1 MRSPAGVLLVL
12 VAIPTVANLAGGGP
26 TWIWTPSLP
35 MPLLRLVTEAGLLD
49 IWLVADLLA
58 AVGVLGGLAVAATA
72 VAEQAVA
79 ATLLA
84 LVGAVSLAAA
94 ATGAPLPLWYAL
106 AYTAGLVLV
115 LRAWR
120 RGGDVR

>member
-1 MRSPAGVLLVL
+1 MRSAAGVLLVL
-12 VAIPTVANLAGGGP
+12 VTIPTVANLAGGGP

-49 IWLVADLLA
+49 VWLLADLLA

-72 VAEQAVA
+72 VAEQFVA

-84 LVGAVSLAAA
+84 PVAAGSLTAA
-94 ATGAPLPLWYAL
+94 ATGARLPLWYAL

-115 LRAWR
+115 LRAR
-120 RGGDVR
+120 RCTNR

>member
-35 MPLLRLVTEAGLLD
+35 TPLLRLVTEAGLLD
-49 IWLVADLLA
+49 VWLVVDLLA

-72 VAEQAVA
+72 VAERA
-79 ATLLA
+79 AAAALLA
-84 LVGAVSLAAA
+84 LVGALSVAAA
-94 ATGAPLPLWYAL
+94 VTGARLPLWYAL

-115 LRAWR
+115 LRAGCCSKR
-120 RGGDVR
+120 

>member
-1 MRSPAGVLLVL
+1 MLL
-12 VAIPTVANLAGGGP
+12 AIPTAANLAGGGP

-35 MPLLRLVTEAGLLD
+35 TPLLRLVTEAGLLD
-49 IWLVADLLA
+49 VWLLADLLA

-72 VAEQAVA
+72 CSATAVA

-84 LVGAVSLAAA
+84 LVGALSVAAA
-94 ATGAPLPLWYAL
+94 VTGAPLPLWYAL

-115 LRAWR
+115 LRAGCCSTR
-120 RGGDVR
+120 

>member
-12 VAIPTVANLAGGGP
+12 LAIPTAANLAGGGP

-35 MPLLRLVTEAGLLD
+35 TPLLRLVTEAGLLD
-49 IWLVADLLA
+49 VWLLADLLA

-72 VAEQAVA
+72 CSATAVA

-84 LVGAVSLAAA
+84 LVGALSAAA
-94 ATGAPLPLWYAL
+94 AVAGAPLPLWYAL

-115 LRAWR
+115 LRAGR
-120 RGGDVR
+120 CSTR

>member
-72 VAEQAVA
+72 VAERAVA

-106 AYTAGLVLV
+106 AYTAGLVLA

-120 RGGDVR
+120 RDGDVR

>member
-1 MRSPAGVLLVL
+1 
-12 VAIPTVANLAGGGP
+12 GGP
-26 TWIWTPSLP
+26 PAP
-35 MPLLRLVTEAGLLD
+35 RRPPPGP
-49 IWLVADLLA
+49 
-58 AVGVLGGLAVAATA
+58 
-72 VAEQAVA
+72 

-94 ATGAPLPLWYAL
+94 VTGAPLPLWYAL